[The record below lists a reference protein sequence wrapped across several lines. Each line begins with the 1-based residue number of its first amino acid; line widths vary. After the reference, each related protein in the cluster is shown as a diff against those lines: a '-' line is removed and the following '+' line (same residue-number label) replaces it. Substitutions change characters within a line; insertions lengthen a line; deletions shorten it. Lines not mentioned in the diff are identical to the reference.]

1 MYVVTIGAGAALLA
15 TTIVTFQMD
24 EKKFRSLIQENLS
37 GFHVGTNLL
46 NKFTTFGSKTLNI
59 FRVCNQ
65 NGLNTSNIR
74 CQVGYFKSFKEKAL
88 KHSEHGTVGLF
99 AGFKTNNTGRR
110 LYDYG

>member
-1 MYVVTIGAGAALLA
+1 MLA

-46 NKFTTFGSKTLNI
+46 NKFTTIDSKTLNLNI